1 MLSVFWKV
9 HTDTGSKAAACSLPA
24 TYISSSPSW
33 LLSADGYTL
42 NDGSCA
48 CHKQWGWF
56 TNACEGSF
64 CFDYIGECSA
74 GRHVVMWQSK
84 PLSDRDTNRRAAK
97 SMRKRLAASSACCRV
112 PQSAGGAGLHG
123 SPNCNNMCLQPQS
136 PRGQQIGRALL
147 QPTFASCR
155 CQRLLLL
162 QNPTV
167 SRTRGLVGGDWQFPD
182 MVVTAECLLLQGPR
196 GQQTGRALQQPSTQP
211 APPTQT
217 SVAFAIPLSVQT
229 DRHGAPPVQSFR
241 SRAAGR
247 RTGPSLSWL
256 LTGD

>member
-1 MLSVFWKV
+1 M
-9 HTDTGSKAAACSLPA
+9 TGPAPA
-24 TYISSSPSW
+24 TSS
-33 LLSADGYTL
+33 
-42 NDGSCA
+42 
-48 CHKQWGWF
+48 
-56 TNACEGSF
+56 
-64 CFDYIGECSA
+64 
-74 GRHVVMWQSK
+74 
-84 PLSDRDTNRRAAK
+84 
-97 SMRKRLAASSACCRV
+97 
-112 PQSAGGAGLHG
+112 GAGSPMPVKAPSASTTSVSAQQDVTWLCGRASPCLTETPIVVRQSPCGRGWQPAVPAAECHSWREGQG
-123 SPNCNNMCLQPQS
+123 SMAAPIVTTCLQPQS

-229 DRHGAPPVQSFR
+229 DRHGAPQVQSFR